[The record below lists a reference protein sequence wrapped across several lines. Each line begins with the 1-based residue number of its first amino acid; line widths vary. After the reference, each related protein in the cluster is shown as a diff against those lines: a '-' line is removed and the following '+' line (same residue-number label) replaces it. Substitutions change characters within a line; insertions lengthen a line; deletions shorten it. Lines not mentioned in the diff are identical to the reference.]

1 MLRATPPL
9 YKTAFMLIVLFDGL
23 ATVEPRVQIISP
35 VDNQI
40 IKFNQSVFFNCTV
53 SLGKNITGTLE
64 WRRDG
69 VVVPY
74 TKKSQYWASF
84 ELGALQKD
92 EEGIYQCTY
101 SNGESDHVRVCLA
114 EKPQGWPIKFTS
126 PIKTLVDEFPTLS
139 CFAMGCPTPNIIWF
153 KNNSHQITAPG
164 KDHKYSIDTEIPQ
177 PGNQTSDLR
186 INAVQLDD
194 AGDYVCIAVNAL
206 GSDNSTI
213 TLNVKGNDNNP
224 LPTIEAKKPK
234 YTAEVGTKVTLVCVG
249 EQVRDDL
256 FTFVY
261 WTFKGNVLSNSS
273 KHYIVND
280 SFTIKAGSTPRVQT
294 KLTLLKLDYE
304 DSGSYSC
311 KVDSARGT
319 DSDIVILEVIPKD
332 DKMELWLIVISFAV
346 LLALTLVVLIFCLW
360 RRRRRKQEMKAADG
374 KLLPQ
379 SVEGT
384 MFVCQLAG
392 HLSLRKG

>member
-1 MLRATPPL
+1 MLRATQPF

-23 ATVEPRVQIISP
+23 TIVEPQVQIISP
-35 VDNQI
+35 VKNQI

-69 VVVPY
+69 VLIPT

-92 EEGIYQCTY
+92 EEGIYECTY

-126 PIKTLVDEFPTLS
+126 PISTLVDEFPTLS
-139 CFAMGCPTPNIIWF
+139 CFAMGCPTPNITWF
-153 KNNSHQITAPG
+153 KNYLHQITAPG

-186 INAVQLDD
+186 IIGVQLDD
-194 AGDYVCIAVNAL
+194 AGDYACIAVNAL
-206 GSDNSTI
+206 GSDSSTI
-213 TLNVKGNDNNP
+213 TLNVKGKDNP
-224 LPTIEAKKPK
+224 LPTIEAEKPK

-249 EQVRDDL
+249 EQVKDDV

-261 WTFKGNVLSNSS
+261 WTFKGNMLSNSS
-273 KHYIVND
+273 EHYIVND
-280 SFTIKAGSTPRVQT
+280 FYTLKAGGTPKVQT
-294 KLTLLKLDYE
+294 QLTFLKLNYE
-304 DSGSYSC
+304 DSGNYSC
-311 KVDSARGT
+311 KVDSARGI
-319 DSDIVILEVIPKD
+319 DSDIVMLEVIPKAQ
-332 DKMELWLIVISFAV
+332 KGENQPKVKRLSEASSLWNSVGW
-346 LLALTLVVLIFCLW
+346 LL
-360 RRRRRKQEMKAADG
+360 RE
-374 KLLPQ
+374 
-379 SVEGT
+379 
-384 MFVCQLAG
+384 AG
-392 HLSLRKG
+392 HSAHVVTS